1 MEVKDIK
8 KEKESI
14 ISFRKIAFK
23 YINVYEE
30 KSNHHS
36 NLIDNI
42 KQTLINKMNFTDSFK
57 QTDSIFEKS
66 ALEENIK
73 LKTHKAP
80 LSSSLKKSLNI
91 DRTKSLNER
100 VEEMDEFYQKLQET
114 LSDSSPEFVKTV
126 QFQRFKEM
134 NEKNVELRVIFFF
147 FGGSEGKC

>member
-66 ALEENIK
+66 ALEENTK
-73 LKTHKAP
+73 LKTQLNAP
-80 LSSSLKKSLNI
+80 ISATLRKNFNL
-91 DRTKSLNER
+91 DRTKTLTER
-100 VEEMDEFYQKLQET
+100 VEEMDDFYQKLQET
-114 LSDSSPEFVKTV
+114 LADTSSEFVKTV
-126 QFQRFKEM
+126 EFQRFKTM
-134 NEKNVELRVIFFF
+134 NEKNVELRVILIL
-147 FGGSEGKC
+147 GW